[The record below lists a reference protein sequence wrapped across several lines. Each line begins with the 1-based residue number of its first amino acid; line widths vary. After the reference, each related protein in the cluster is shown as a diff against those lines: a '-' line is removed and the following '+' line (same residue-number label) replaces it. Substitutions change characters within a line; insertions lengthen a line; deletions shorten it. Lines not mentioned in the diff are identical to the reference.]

1 MTPFHHLL
9 ASLTSDGTGQWRV
22 NASDDW
28 RQGRTIYGGL
38 SAAMCHAA
46 CEAMLAD
53 LPPLRSAQIAF
64 IGPAAGEAVL
74 LPSVLR
80 QGKSVTYLNC
90 DLMADGALAT
100 RALFAFGGARDS
112 AFHLDAGAAPAVPRP
127 EMCADFFGER
137 HPAFAAHF
145 EMRIAGGDR
154 PVTGAQSGE
163 LLVWVRH
170 RDAHAPAGL
179 TSLLAMA
186 DALPPASITRFAAP
200 AAISSMTWQV
210 DMVDAARYQPQQWVL
225 MQAKDEAVQHGYS
238 GQTMRMWDSM
248 GAPILVG
255 RQCVAIFA

>member
-9 ASLTSDGTGQWRV
+9 AGLASDGEGQWRV

-38 SAAMCHAA
+38 SAALCHAA
-46 CEAMLAD
+46 CEAMVPD

-74 LPSVLR
+74 RPSILR
-80 QGKSVTYLNC
+80 QGKSVSYLNC
-90 DLMADGALAT
+90 DLVAEGALAT

-112 AFHLDAGAAPAVPRP
+112 AFHLDAGGPPAVAKP
-127 EMCADFFGER
+127 EDCPNFFGDR
-137 HPAFAAHF
+137 HPAFAGHF
-145 EMRIAGGDR
+145 DMRLAGGSR
-154 PVTGAQSGE
+154 PVSGAETGE

-170 RDAHAPAGL
+170 RDEHAPAGL
-179 TSLLAMA
+179 TSLIAMA
-186 DALPPASITRFAAP
+186 DALPPASITRFTAP

-210 DMVDAARYQPQQWVL
+210 DLVDASHFDPGQWVL
-225 MQAKDEAVQHGYS
+225 MQASDEAVQNGYS
-238 GQTMRMWDSM
+238 GQEMRMWDSTGM
-248 GAPILVG
+248 PILVG